1 MGVKIYTTVCGAL
14 VLFEIGVVKVAVLL
28 PRFKLPLAVA
38 TTPAGIEAVQ
48 TKVDGLML
56 EVTVITAL
64 PPEHIGPTDVGDVAM
79 GKGLTKIVAVDVAAA
94 QGPAGSLVV
103 NVSRALPVNPDG
115 GDQVEDAEFVLENV
129 PPTFDDQVTLDA
141 APPNVPFNEM
151 DCPAHTPFG

>member
-1 MGVKIYTTVCGAL
+1 M
-14 VLFEIGVVKVAVLL
+14 
-28 PRFKLPLAVA
+28 
-38 TTPAGIEAVQ
+38 EAVQ
-48 TKVDGLML
+48 AKVEGLML

-64 PPEHIGPTDVGDVAM
+64 PPEQIGPTVVGAVAT
-79 GKGLTKIVAVDVAAA
+79 GKGFTKIVAVDVAAV

-103 NVSRALPVNPDG
+103 KVSTALPVNPDG

-129 PPTFDDQVTLDA
+129 PPTFDDHVTLDA